1 MAPGG
6 ENIMTRVKDKLHS
19 LGVKP
24 SKTRGQNFL
33 IDESVLDA
41 IFAAGRMTVDDNVVE
56 IGPGLGAL
64 TKLIYNLKPHT
75 AIEIESQFCK
85 KLSEDYPNLKLVNE
99 DVRKVDFSQFG
110 RELLVYG
117 NLPYSFSTE
126 IIFHLAEFRPYIKRS
141 VFLLQKEFAER
152 MAAPP
157 GGKDYGV
164 LSISVQTNFS
174 TSLGREVSGNCFH
187 PPTKVTSKIIV
198 LEPLVKPLV
207 PVEKQAWFKK
217 TVKACFLQRRK
228 KLPNSIKAA
237 SLIPVADPLDLIRDA
252 CQKVDIDPN
261 RRAET
266 LSIEEFAKL
275 ADSLSQ
281 IAT

>member
-1 MAPGG
+1 
-6 ENIMTRVKDKLHS
+6 MTRVKDKLHS

-24 SKTRGQNFL
+24 SKNRGQNFL
-33 IDESVLDA
+33 IDENVLEA
-41 IFAAGRMTVDDNVVE
+41 IFESGRITADDNVVE

-64 TKLIYNLKPHT
+64 TKLIYSIKPHV

-85 KLSEDYPNLKLVNE
+85 KLSEEYPNLKLVNE
-99 DVRKVDFSQFG
+99 DVRKVDFSAFG
-110 RELLVYG
+110 KEQVVYG

-141 VFLLQKEFAER
+141 IFLLQKEFAER
-152 MAAPP
+152 MAATP

-164 LSISVQTNFS
+164 LSISVQTNFAA
-174 TSLGREVSGNCFH
+174 TLGREVGGNCFH

-198 LEPLVKPLV
+198 LEPLKEPLV

-217 TVKACFLQRRK
+217 TVKASFLQRRK
-228 KLPNSIKAA
+228 KLSNSIKAA
-237 SLIPVADPLDLIRDA
+237 SLIPVADSLDLIRDA
-252 CQKVDIDPN
+252 CLKVGIDPN

-266 LSIEEFAKL
+266 LSIQEFAKL

-281 IAT
+281 IAA